1 MGPWR
6 QPSLH
11 CDVTYPQ
18 LEFSPRENKVANKN
32 KEIDLKDE
40 LPGRLV
46 EHCELFP
53 RFVSKVYCVKC
64 SVSEAVISEDEV
76 TGHSKKKNCRVSLI
90 GARGFCNITFY
101 NNNILGKYLPDCRKT
116 LEAVQD
122 IFKPEKCK
130 QSLGRLKILYIR
142 RYRILKV
149 TLNVYIKT
157 RTLLLQGNSR
167 KEFGR

>member
-1 MGPWR
+1 MNFQAVSSSIASSFQGLLARFIVWSVPYLKLLFLKMKW
-6 QPSLH
+6 L
-11 CDVTYPQ
+11 VTQ
-18 LEFSPRENKVANKN
+18 
-32 KEIDLKDE
+32 
-40 LPGRLV
+40 
-46 EHCELFP
+46 
-53 RFVSKVYCVKC
+53 
-64 SVSEAVISEDEV
+64 
-76 TGHSKKKNCRVSLI
+76 KKKNCRVSLI

-167 KEFGR
+167 KEFGRWPLLNPNSPVCMTEKKFKNNYLIKGEFHQHYYY